1 MGPPRNRYAIHMSN
15 KKKKA
20 INALQI
26 ESANPHQLT
35 NGQQST
41 KEVVL
46 GPDDHR
52 MNFSI
57 IIANINP
64 ETNADADGTHQ
75 VHMTASKKT
84 RKSKRNKKNKKARNQ
99 AEDAKM
105 DDEDKD
111 DGSVDQQDVNNN
123 VIV

>member
-46 GPDDHR
+46 RPDDHR
-52 MNFSI
+52 TNR
-57 IIANINP
+57 NP
-64 ETNADADGTHQ
+64 ETNADEEGTHQ

-84 RKSKRNKKNKKARNQ
+84 RKSKRNKKNKKAPNQ

-105 DDEDKD
+105 NDEDKD
-111 DGSVDQQDVNNN
+111 DSSVDQQDVNNN

>member
-57 IIANINP
+57 IIANRNP
-64 ETNADADGTHQ
+64 ETNADEEG
-75 VHMTASKKT
+75 HMTTSKKT
-84 RKSKRNKKNKKARNQ
+84 RKSKRNKKNKKARKQ